1 MEEKVIIK
9 GDAQGA
15 KAIPII
21 VLLLGLVSLVG
32 VSVAVIQAEYYM
44 VLPLG
49 ILCATLLVAAII
61 LFIYCGSCSICVTDK
76 RVYGKASFGVR
87 VDLPVDSISAV
98 GVIPMW
104 KGISVATSSG
114 AIKFLYIGN
123 ADEIHSVLSRILV
136 DRQKSDTPVTTQIVN
151 RSDAEEIKKY
161 KELLDSGIISQEEF
175 DAKKKQLLGL

>member
-1 MEEKVIIK
+1 MDEKVIVK
-9 GDAQGA
+9 GNAQGA

-21 VLLLGLVSLVG
+21 VLLLGIASIAGGFLA
-32 VSVAVIQAEYYM
+32 VAMAEDY
-44 VLPLG
+44 LLIP
-49 ILCATLLVAAII
+49 LCALGVALSVTAIV

-123 ADEIHSVLSRILV
+123 ADEIHSVLGNILV
-136 DRQKSDTPVTTQIVN
+136 ERQRRDIPATHIGNKSEADEV
-151 RSDAEEIKKY
+151 KKY
-161 KELLDSGIISQEEF
+161 KELLDSGIITQEEF